1 MKQWCYAI
9 SSSFV
14 QPYVKPLLQINE
26 NKQQQKNRKL
36 IQSRA
41 VLMLSSFFPPHR
53 ALCTQFYSNHCFAKR
68 YHLVHLID

>member
-26 NKQQQKNRKL
+26 NKQQQKKSQTHSIPRRADVKFFFPST
-36 IQSRA
+36 SRA
-41 VLMLSSFFPPHR
+41 LRSILF
-53 ALCTQFYSNHCFAKR
+53 
-68 YHLVHLID
+68 